1 MRITRAA
8 KVAAFPLIVLALVA
22 LVACQGGPGTKGDKG
37 DKGDMGDAGQPG
49 MDAPRNMPPALK
61 AGKMI
66 GTQNFAMLAQAPD
79 GTAAAGGNKLIG
91 SLKVSDYFE
100 DPEGVANLIFSLVK
114 LSDDDEKIV
123 NVFLT
128 NAPPELEA
136 NDSNVFAT
144 NMTPTHMESVSGP
157 AYLIIQAEKEGTV
170 TLSLSVKDGLPNGDA
185 THPIPVMVRKSNAGP
200 VAQISVLTAAAYTAM
215 SRVDANRIAS
225 TGAVTVDV
233 PDGAFFDADNEVL
246 TVTAAVGPTDDDAAK
261 AANAAILGV
270 SIDGNGDL
278 VLTPKKGSANA
289 DIPVILTA
297 TDRYGKTAV
306 TATAGIQV
314 HVNTPPML
322 DTYDTNGGDIPT
334 GKKAGDKKA
343 LADIVDKTFSVGA
356 QGTMGVDFIELS
368 EFFVDPDDQDGF
380 TGQNSICDFV
390 TVPADQKNAEVA
402 FDTDRNNI
410 QIKALKRGLIDVV
423 VTCTDGKEESVTDRV
438 TVTIRN

>member
-1 MRITRAA
+1 
-8 KVAAFPLIVLALVA
+8 
-22 LVACQGGPGTKGDKG
+22 
-37 DKGDMGDAGQPG
+37 
-49 MDAPRNMPPALK
+49 MPPALK

-79 GTAAAGGNKLIG
+79 GSAAAGGNKLIG

-128 NAPPELEA
+128 GAPPMLDENNPNA
-136 NDSNVFAT
+136 FAT
-144 NMTPTHMESVSGP
+144 GMTPTHMESVSGP
-157 AYLIIQAEKEGTV
+157 AYLIIEAEKEGTV
-170 TLSLSVKDGLPNGDA
+170 TLSLSVKDGLPDGDA

-200 VAQISVLTAAAYTAM
+200 VAQESVLTAAAYTAM

-233 PDGAFFDADNEVL
+233 PDDAFVDADPEVL
-246 TVTAAVGPTDDDAAK
+246 TVTAAVGGDDDDAI
-261 AANAAILGV
+261 AANKAILGV

-306 TATAGIQV
+306 TTGGTEGIQV

-322 DTYDTNGGDIPT
+322 KTYESGDAPFPT

-343 LADIVDKTFSVGA
+343 LADIVDKTFSVSA
-356 QGTMGVDFIELS
+356 QAMAVPFIDLDEY
-368 EFFVDPDDQDGF
+368 FVDPDTLDTF
-380 TGQNSICDFV
+380 TGSNSICDFV
-390 TVPADQKNAEVA
+390 TVPADQKNAEVT
-402 FDTDRNNI
+402 FDTNRANI
-410 QIKALKRGLIDVV
+410 QIKALKRGSVELV

>member
-1 MRITRAA
+1 
-8 KVAAFPLIVLALVA
+8 
-22 LVACQGGPGTKGDKG
+22 
-37 DKGDMGDAGQPG
+37 
-49 MDAPRNMPPALK
+49 MPPALK

-79 GTAAAGGNKLIG
+79 GSAAAGGNKLIG

-128 NAPPELEA
+128 GAPPMLDENNPNA
-136 NDSNVFAT
+136 FAT
-144 NMTPTHMESVSGP
+144 GMTPTHMESVSGP
-157 AYLIIQAEKEGTV
+157 AYLIIEAEKEGTV
-170 TLSLSVKDGLPNGDA
+170 TLSLSVKDGLPDGDA

-200 VAQISVLTAAAYTAM
+200 VAQESVLTAAAYTAM

-233 PDGAFFDADNEVL
+233 PDDAFVDADPEVL
-246 TVTAAVGPTDDDAAK
+246 TVTAAVGGDDDDAI
-261 AANAAILGV
+261 AANKAILGV

-297 TDRYGKTAV
+297 TDRYGKTAM
-306 TATAGIQV
+306 TGSSSPNLIQV
-314 HVNTPPML
+314 HVNTPPMF
-322 DTYDTNGGDIPT
+322 DTYESGDNIPT
-334 GKKAGDKKA
+334 GKKVGDKKA
-343 LADIVDKTFSVGA
+343 LADIVDKTFSVSA
-356 QGTMGVDFIELS
+356 QGTAVAFIELATY
-368 EFFVDPDDQDGF
+368 FVDPDTLDTF
-380 TGQNSICDFV
+380 TGSNSICDFV
-390 TVPADQKNAEVA
+390 TVPADQKNAEVT
-402 FDTDRNNI
+402 FDTNRANI
-410 QIKALKRGLIDVV
+410 QIKALKRGSVELV